1 MNLKEI
7 DDLDLESMEAM
18 LKVSNKIILIYS

>member
-1 MNLKEI
+1 MNLKGI

-18 LKVSNKIILIYS
+18 LKVKI